1 MKKKGLLIF
10 GGATY
15 LLSLLIPATV
25 TTNNSVVK
33 ATTIAATQPT
43 NAQYNSTLVVPV
55 TTGSA
60 ITACEKISTD
70 GTLSPTNAEDIYE
83 LDVQE
88 SALNVSL
95 SGSLGN
101 NPGYFY
107 VSICSPTGEELTN
120 FTVSNTTAITD
131 TATGRRSD
139 SIQSISLS
147 QGKYLC
153 KVAFRHDWNNHA
165 MILQSL
171 LQMGEYDKVTNY
183 FEQLC
188 SMPMLSVKK
197 ILTGNEQENIA
208 VSYNGS
214 PLNISFMEPV
224 DICTLFSNLV
234 DNAIE
239 ACKKCKN
246 NRYLQIHT
254 SKNEHLLLI
263 VLKNTRKE
271 TTKIEGIIPKTTKAK
286 KSPCLLPGYLS
297 YFYNLS

>member
-1 MKKKGLLIF
+1 M
-10 GGATY
+10 
-15 LLSLLIPATV
+15 V
-25 TTNNSVVK
+25 
-33 ATTIAATQPT
+33 
-43 NAQYNSTLVVPV
+43 
-55 TTGSA
+55 
-60 ITACEKISTD
+60 
-70 GTLSPTNAEDIYE
+70 
-83 LDVQE
+83 
-88 SALNVSL
+88 
-95 SGSLGN
+95 
-101 NPGYFY
+101 
-107 VSICSPTGEELTN
+107 
-120 FTVSNTTAITD
+120 
-131 TATGRRSD
+131 
-139 SIQSISLS
+139 
-147 QGKYLC
+147 
-153 KVAFRHDWNNHA
+153 
-165 MILQSL
+165 LQSL

-197 ILTGNEQENIA
+197 ILTGNEILDTVLAVKQNILEQENIA